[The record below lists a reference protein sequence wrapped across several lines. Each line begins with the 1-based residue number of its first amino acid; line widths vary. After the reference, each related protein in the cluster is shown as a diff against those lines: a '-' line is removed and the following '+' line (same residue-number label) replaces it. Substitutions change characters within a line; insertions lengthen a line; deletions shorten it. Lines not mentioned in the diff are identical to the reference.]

1 MYMNTFGNLVYCNE
15 LICVAKPENADQVDE
30 AGYYAANPDVKKAG
44 MDAKE
49 HFRLYGQKE
58 GRIQWTN
65 EKEVKHLREQKIQS
79 LKFKRKPEI
88 ERQQGECIN
97 FLSRELIEAFQLPE
111 SPPVSANQYGEF
123 LNQEFRD
130 NPTKL
135 FLDVGAGLRHKYFSN
150 VINTEIYPSIC
161 TDVLCVG
168 EYLPFED
175 NQFDKVMSFAV
186 LEHTRRPWEVAREM
200 CRVLK
205 PGGELL
211 IDYPFMQPVHGYPH
225 HYFNAT
231 PQGHL
236 SLFEEFCDIKSV
248 DVRPNQTPIYSL
260 WWILQLWNQG
270 LSEPDALRFQDLRI
284 KDILASDQ
292 AKQAEEFYCKN
303 LSPDVQKLIAAGS
316 TLIGTKKVTAPVHPT
331 NCSHPSKRSGPS

>member
-1 MYMNTFGNLVYCNE
+1 MEFKE
-15 LICVAKPENADQVDE
+15 LRCVVKPENVDQVDP

-44 MDAKE
+44 MDARE
-49 HFRLYGQKE
+49 HFRLYGSKE
-58 GRIQWTN
+58 GRIQWAN
-65 EKEVKHLREQKIQS
+65 EEGVKQLREEKLRG
-79 LKFKRKPEI
+79 LKFKRKTEC
-88 ERQQGECIN
+88 ERRSGDCIN
-97 FLSRELIEAFQLPE
+97 FLSHEMIEQFQIPE

-130 NPTKL
+130 NPAKL
-135 FLDVGAGLRHKYFSN
+135 FLDVGAGLRHQCFSN

-168 EYLPFED
+168 EDLPFAD

-205 PGGELL
+205 PGGEIM
-211 IDYPFMQPVHGYPH
+211 IDYPFLQPVHGYPH

-248 DVRPNQTPIYSL
+248 AVRPNQTPIYSVN
-260 WWILQLWNQG
+260 WILRLWRNG
-270 LSEPDALRFQDLRI
+270 LSEWDAARFEDLRI
-284 KDILASDQ
+284 KDLLARNPADQ
-292 AKQAEEFYCKN
+292 AEAFYCKN
-303 LSPDVQKLIAAGS
+303 LNPEVEKLIAAGT
-316 TLIGTKKVTAPVHPT
+316 TLIGIKK
-331 NCSHPSKRSGPS
+331 PSK